1 MATTRRDTLLRI
13 QEEVQRLWDDEHT
26 FQIDAPED
34 FDVVAG
40 WTGLGLEPRQKPT
53 FFVTFPYVYTNGPI
67 HLGHAFSLSKAEF
80 AVAYQR
86 LRRRPCLF
94 PFGFHCTGMP
104 IQASATRLARELETY
119 GCPPQFPR
127 CSDNEA
133 GSEGGA
139 SGSSLSQKKKVQAKT
154 GNLQYQYEILRSVGV
169 PEQEIPSFT
178 NPRKWLMYWPPIGM
192 SDAKALGLHVDWR
205 RSFIT
210 TDANPYYDSFV
221 RWQFEKLRAQGHIKF
236 GKRYTVY
243 SPLDGQACADHDRA
257 SGEGV
262 QPQEYV
268 LIKLA
273 VLEPFPGVLE
283 PLSGRRVFLAAATLR
298 PETMY
303 GQTNC
308 WIDPEGSYG
317 AYQVNAAGDVFI
329 MTERAARN
337 LAYQGW
343 SPTFGQVCCLLGPFL
358 GRELIG
364 TAVRAPLSVYHPVYV
379 LPMTSVSTGKGTGI
393 VTSVPSDSPDDY
405 RALQDLKEKPA
416 FRQKFGVADAWVL
429 PFEAV
434 PIIEVPEFGSLSAQA
449 ACIKYKIHSQKDR
462 ELLDKAKEEIYLKG
476 FYDGVLLV
484 GPHAGQRVQTAKP
497 LIRQTLL
504 DQGDAVLYSEP
515 ERLVISRSGDE
526 CVVALCDQWYIDY
539 GEEHW
544 KQLAK
549 TCLDAMETYHPETRR
564 SFESVLEWLREWACS
579 RSFGL
584 GSRLPWD
591 PQYVIESLS
600 DSTIY
605 MAYYTVAHLLHRD
618 LNGQVPGAAGPAS
631 QITPAV
637 WDYAL
642 LGEGEPESLPIPSSV
657 ARAMRRE
664 FLYWYP
670 LNLRVSGKDLI
681 GNHLTFFIYNHVAIF
696 PPDKWP
702 LAVRANGHIMINNE
716 KMSKSTG
723 NFLTLA
729 EAVQRF
735 SADAVRFA
743 LADAGDG
750 VDDASFQVK
759 TADEAILKLTTLL
772 ALASEAEA
780 TVVAGSMR
788 SPSSPYT
795 FWDRVM
801 EAEVDALLRAAARA
815 YERLEFRDALK
826 FAFYELQDA
835 LGIWRVAVGGDTDL
849 SKLHQA
855 VWSHYIRAQV
865 AALYPICPHTC
876 TWIWRE
882 VLHRVPSSD
891 GPKRSPPLQW
901 PELTP
906 DESPERVA
914 IRAAGRYLQALLHRA
929 RIVVQKRLAHRA
941 TSDTGTVSNGTA
953 TSNGDVAALGI
964 GAGTTTARLRLVVR
978 SSPTEWQLRC
988 VDLVQQA
995 YDREQDLF
1003 AADLPKRITTDPLLR
1018 RVSKRA
1024 VALAMTL
1031 REHRR
1036 FSVALEFDEVAVL
1049 RENLDYLAQQLGFQE
1064 VEMVVDGPE
1073 AERRGVVMGEPAIL
1087 VLDA

>member
-13 QEEVQRLWDDEHT
+13 QEEVQRSWDDEHT
-26 FQIDAPED
+26 FQVDAPED

-119 GCPPQFPR
+119 GCPPQFPG
-127 CSDNEA
+127 CSDHET

-139 SGSSLSQKKKVQAKT
+139 TGSSLSQKKKVQAKT
-154 GNLQYQYEILRSVGV
+154 GNLRYQYEILRSVGV

-178 NPRKWLMYWPPIGM
+178 NPRKWLMYWPPVGM

-236 GKRYTVY
+236 GKRYTIY
-243 SPLDGQACADHDRA
+243 SPLDGQACADHDRS

-273 VLEPFPGVLE
+273 VLEPFPSVLE

-308 WIDPEGSYG
+308 WIAPEGSYG

-337 LAYQGW
+337 LAYQAW
-343 SPTFGQVCCLLGPFL
+343 SPTSGQICCLLGPFL

-449 ACIKYKIHSQKDR
+449 ACIKYKIHSQNDR
-462 ELLDKAKEEIYLKG
+462 ELLDKAKEEIYLRG
-476 FYDGVLLV
+476 FYDGILLV

-497 LIRQTLL
+497 LIRQALL
-504 DQGDAVLYSEP
+504 DQDDAVLYSEP

-564 SFESVLEWLREWACS
+564 SFESVFEWLREWACS

-591 PQYVIESLS
+591 PQYVIDSLS

-618 LNGQVPGAAGPAS
+618 LNGQVAGAAGPAS

-637 WDYAL
+637 WDYVL
-642 LGEGEPESLPIPSSV
+642 LGEGEPDSLPIPGSV

-702 LAVRANGHIMINNE
+702 LGVRANGHIMINNE

-750 VDDASFQVK
+750 IDDASFQVK

-780 TVVAGSMR
+780 MVVADSMR

-801 EAEVDALLRAAARA
+801 EAEVDALLRAAAQA

-865 AALYPICPHTC
+865 VALYPICPHTC

-882 VLHRVPSSD
+882 VLHRASSSD
-891 GPKRSPPLQW
+891 GPELSPPLQW

-906 DESPERVA
+906 VESPERVA

-929 RIVVQKRLAHRA
+929 RIVVQKRLAYRA
-941 TSDTGTVSNGTA
+941 TSDAATVSNGTA
-953 TSNGDVAALGI
+953 TSNGDADALGI
-964 GAGTTTARLRLVVR
+964 GAGATTARLRLVVR

-1003 AADLPKRITTDPLLR
+1003 ATDLPKRITTDPLLR

-1024 VALAMTL
+1024 IALAMTL

-1073 AERRGVVMGEPAIL
+1073 AEQRGVVMGEPVIL

>member
-1 MATTRRDTLLRI
+1 LTMATTRRDTLLRI
-13 QEEVQRLWDDEHT
+13 QEQVQRLWEDEHT
-26 FQIDAPED
+26 FEVDAPEG
-34 FDVVAG
+34 FDDCAG
-40 WTGLGLEPRQKPT
+40 WTSRGVTTSQKPT

-86 LRRRPCLF
+86 LRNRPCLF

-104 IQASATRLARELETY
+104 IQASATRLARELDKY
-119 GCPPQFPR
+119 GCPPQFPGYDQEGLGTAEGE
-127 CSDNEA
+127 ST
-133 GSEGGA
+133 GSA
-139 SGSSLSQKKKVQAKT
+139 AVPKKKVQLKT
-154 GNLQYQYEILRSVGV
+154 GNLLHQYDILRAVGV

-178 NPRKWLMYWPPIGM
+178 DPRKWLMYWPPIGM
-192 SDAKALGLHVDWR
+192 RDAKALGLHVDWR

-210 TDANPYYDSFV
+210 TDANPYYDSFI
-221 RWQFEKLRAQGHIKF
+221 RWQFEKLKAQGHIKF
-236 GKRYTVY
+236 GKRYTIY
-243 SPLDGQACADHDRA
+243 SPLDEQACADHDRA

-273 VLEPFPGVLE
+273 VLEPFPTLLA

-308 WIDPEGSYG
+308 WIAPEGSYG
-317 AYQVNAAGDVFI
+317 AYQVNTAGDVLI

-337 LAYQGW
+337 LAYQFW
-343 SPTFGQVCCLLGPFL
+343 SPVYGQVCCLLGPFL
-358 GRELIG
+358 GRQLIG

-379 LPMTSVSTGKGTGI
+379 LPMTTVSPEKGTGV

-416 FRQKFGVADAWVL
+416 WRQKFGIQDAWIL
-429 PFEAV
+429 PFEPV
-434 PIIEVPEFGSLSAQA
+434 PIIEVPELGSLSAQVL
-449 ACIKYKIHSQKDR
+449 CKRYKIHSQNDR
-462 ELLDKAKEEIYLKG
+462 ELLTKAKDEIYLRG

-484 GPHAGQRVQTAKP
+484 GPYAGERVQTAKP
-497 LIRQTLL
+497 RIRQTLL
-504 DQGDAVLYSEP
+504 AQDDAILYSEP
-515 ERLVISRSGDE
+515 ERPVISRSGDE

-549 TCLDAMETYHPETRR
+549 TCLDAMETYHIETRR
-564 SFESVLEWLREWACS
+564 SFEAVLEWLREWACS

-605 MAYYTVAHLLHRD
+605 MAYYTVAHLLHHD
-618 LNGQVPGAAGPAS
+618 LNGQVAGQAGPAS
-631 QITPAV
+631 QLTPAV
-637 WDYAL
+637 WDYVL
-642 LGEGEPESLPIPSSV
+642 LGEGDPDSLPVSSSV
-657 ARAMRRE
+657 VRAMRRE

-696 PPDKWP
+696 PREQWP
-702 LAVRANGHIMINNE
+702 LGVRANGHIMINNE

-729 EAVQRF
+729 EAVERF

-750 VDDASFQVK
+750 IDDASFQVK

-772 ALASEAEA
+772 ALASDAESMA
-780 TVVAGSMR
+780 AAGSMR
-788 SPSSPYT
+788 SHSMQ

-801 EAEVDALLRAAARA
+801 DAEVDALLEAAAQA

-835 LGIWRVAVGGDTDL
+835 LGTWRVAVGGDIDL
-849 SKLHQA
+849 SKLHEE
-855 VWSHYIRAQV
+855 VWRHYIRAQV
-865 AALYPICPHTC
+865 IALYPICPHTC

-882 VLHRVPSSD
+882 VLHGRPSS
-891 GPKRSPPLQW
+891 GLPPPLQW
-901 PELTP
+901 PATTRAVT
-906 DESPERVA
+906 SPEQVA
-914 IRAAGRYLQALLHRA
+914 IRAAGRYVQALLHRA
-929 RIVVQKRLAHRA
+929 RLVVQKRLAHRA
-941 TSDTGTVSNGTA
+941 RLDSCGASNGTA
-953 TSNGDVAALGI
+953 AVSES
-964 GAGTTTARLRLVVR
+964 AGVDAQGTTARVRLVMR
-978 SSPTEWQLRC
+978 SSPTEWQERC
-988 VDLVQQA
+988 VELVQQA
-995 YDREQDLF
+995 YDPEQDLF
-1003 AADLPKRITTDPLLR
+1003 ATDLPKRITADPLLR

-1024 VALAMTL
+1024 IALAMTL

-1036 FSVALEFDEVAVL
+1036 FSVALDFDEEAVL
-1049 RENLDYLAQQLGFQE
+1049 RENLNYLAQQLGVQC
-1064 VEMVVDGPE
+1064 VELVVDGPE
-1073 AERRGVVMGEPAIL
+1073 AEQRSVVMGEPAIL
-1087 VLDA
+1087 VLDE